1 MIEGLVE
8 LIELI
13 YSGFKIL
20 YKKIKQKKNTDKSAE
35 SNQIAASGQ
44 SQTNQNASRI
54 TIVDLE

>member
-20 YKKIKQKKNTDKSAE
+20 YNKIKQKKNTDKSAE